1 MRVSSPDS
9 NSELINRARSRRKL
23 GCDSYSNQHNPIKNN
38 SNIQRLNIDG
48 FFFESSA
55 VANMLQKNVLYGNED
70 TKNTSNSQFQSREI
84 IFRNISIDSTVLKGA
99 IDLLNSNENNATTNH
114 LKAKTDIDI
123 IHCSGMVSEL
133 IGIVLPHARRFG
145 FAGNIPIAHNLDTEG
160 LAVIGETLG
169 NQSDNPECAVK
180 LQSLVLKGTRL
191 DSAGFSQFCYGLRN
205 NTTLEE
211 LQMSNCILEEEDVR
225 LLASTLRNNKTLKSI
240 FFADCKFGT
249 KPRLQSNS
257 RNGRYLSSTQ
267 SINNAYPQINLPTVL
282 TALVG
287 HPTLESLK
295 IYDMVCNDAAIQ
307 AIGQIVGA
315 QGSKLKTL
323 GLKNN
328 LSHPRGKLP
337 GVNQHL
343 LPAVSRNHVLTYLKL
358 SGNNLNDENM
368 NELSRIVTQ
377 PTTSIQ
383 TLCLSDNLISNG
395 LLSLAANLQDAK
407 SLQWLD
413 LLRNPIKK
421 QSRRAMVTALKNNV
435 QLERLDIDG
444 SWSDEK
450 FWWLSLNRGGRRAL
464 QSKGLSSSLWPKIL
478 ERAYNIPMRRNPKQ
492 PPSTTNAGVAYYLI
506 RRIPGLFEKKSS
518 APKTTAATSA
528 TTFESRTDSKRQ
540 RETIDSMEGCEPRAK
555 RIFNP

>member
-9 NSELINRARSRRKL
+9 NSELINRARTQRKL
-23 GCDSYSNQHNPIKNN
+23 GCDSNQHNPIQNN

-55 VANMLQKNVLYGNED
+55 VANMLQRNVLYGNED

-114 LKAKTDIDI
+114 LKGKTDIDI

-145 FAGNIPIAHNLDTEG
+145 FAGNIPIAHNLGTEG
-160 LAVIGETLG
+160 LAVIGEALG
-169 NQSDNPECAVK
+169 NQSNDPECVVK

-249 KPRLQSNS
+249 KARLQSNS

-307 AIGQIVGA
+307 AIGRIVGA

-343 LPAVSRNHVLTYLKL
+343 LPAVSRNHAITYLKL

-377 PTTSIQ
+377 ATTSIQ

-421 QSRRAMVTALKNNV
+421 QSRRAMVAALKNNV

-450 FWWLSLNRGGRRAL
+450 IWWLSLNRGGRRAL

-518 APKTTAATSA
+518 APKTTAAT
-528 TTFESRTDSKRQ
+528 TFESRTDSKRQ

-555 RIFNP
+555 RIFTP